1 MRNRVLGWSA
11 ALAVLLLGVAA
22 AGSADLMAA
31 QEGARDRVQKVDVN
45 KATAEELIALP
56 GIGPALADRIIE
68 FRERNGPFERIEELL
83 KVQGIG
89 EKSLE
94 RLRDLIVVGKARKK

>member
-1 MRNRVLGWSA
+1 MRKKVLGWSA

-22 AGSADLMAA
+22 AGSADLLAA
-31 QEGARDRVQKVDVN
+31 QDGARDRVEKVDIN

-56 GIGPALADRIIE
+56 GIGPALADRIIQ
-68 FRERNGPFERIEELL
+68 FRERNGPFERIEDLL

-89 EKSLE
+89 EKSLA
-94 RLRDLIVVGKARKK
+94 RLRDFIVVGKGSKK